1 MKKMKKN
8 APASGGGFTMIEMM
22 AVLTILAILIALVV
36 GVGEHIMD
44 ESRRKL
50 TITTQEVVMQ
60 AVQAYYK
67 SMTFYPPEEGDGTDD
82 CSELMTNLEDDRDAA
97 VLLQGL
103 DDDAY
108 SGTAGDPLNDAY
120 DREMRYRDDE
130 GLGGLPVII
139 SSGKDGDFDETD
151 DNIRSDGR

>member
-1 MKKMKKN
+1 MKKMKKLVP
-8 APASGGGFTMIEMM
+8 APGGGFTMIEMM

-50 TITTQEVVMQ
+50 TIATQEVVMQ
-60 AVQAYYK
+60 SVQAYYK
-67 SMTFYPPEEGDGTDD
+67 SMGFYPSEESDHTTD
-82 CSELMTNLEDDRDAA
+82 ELMTDLQDDRDAK

-108 SGTAGDPLNDAY
+108 NGTAGDPLNDAY
-120 DREMRYRDDE
+120 DREMRYYE
-130 GLGGLPVII
+130 EGGLGGVPVLI
-139 SSGKDGDFDETD
+139 SSGKDGDFGETD